1 MDRESP
7 VAWRELSNTECFDLL
22 AGQQL
27 GRLAVVD
34 DLGPIVFPVSFVLD
48 RHMVVFRTGEGT
60 KLDAASSGRQVAF
73 EIDGMDPATG
83 SGWSVVIRGEAT
95 EVTDPAEVARLMGLP
110 LQPWAPGARDHYV
123 RVLPAMLT
131 GRRILPRDHALPA
144 GSEDSFGSRSPGA

>member
-34 DLGPIVFPVSFVLD
+34 DLGPMVFPASFVLD

-60 KLDAASSGRQVAF
+60 KLATAVGR
-73 EIDGMDPATG
+73 
-83 SGWSVVIRGEAT
+83 REALSKMFGRYLELADT
-95 EVTDPAEVARLMGLP
+95 GLP
-110 LQPWAPGARDHYV
+110 VHSWPGGV
-123 RVLPAMLT
+123 T
-131 GRRILPRDHALPA
+131 
-144 GSEDSFGSRSPGA
+144 